1 MIRSTLLATAATLAL
16 AAAPM
21 AAQAQST
28 QTGAQTG
35 SQAGSQTDPILSDR
49 PIVETIG
56 NNSSAFAVA
65 TLLIKRAGLE
75 ETLNSGE
82 YTLFVPSDNAFAKL
96 PDGVLQSLLNE
107 GSKEKLASLL
117 QNHVVEGKLE
127 AGAFIDK
134 SQQLTTLAGNSIT
147 VEGKGELLLRQPA
160 APTVKAKDGQVY
172 VDFTTLEA
180 GVPLVSILDAGGG
193 MVPGAD
199 DDDVEGA
206 VVILPDITAS
216 NGVIHAVSEV
226 LVPKGFTDGM

>member
-1 MIRSTLLATAATLAL
+1 MTRSRLLAGAAALALVASPLAAT
-16 AAAPM
+16 
-21 AAQAQST
+21 AQSNT
-28 QTGAQTG
+28 QAPAQ
-35 SQAGSQTDPILSDR
+35 SAGSQTDPILSDR

-75 ETLNSGE
+75 ETLNGNGE
-82 YTLFVPSDNAFAKL
+82 FTLFVPSDNAFAKL
-96 PDGVLQSLLNE
+96 PDGVLDTLLDE
-107 GSKEKLASLL
+107 GNKEKLATLL
-117 QNHVVEGKLE
+117 QNHVIKGKLE

-134 SQQLTTLAGNSIT
+134 SQQLETLAGNTIM

-180 GVPLVSILDAGGG
+180 GVPLVSIKDAGGG
-193 MVPGAD
+193 MVPGAGGD
-199 DDDVEGA
+199 DGVEGA

-226 LVPKGFTDGM
+226 LVPKGFTEGM